1 MDFRVVP
8 EICLAG
14 DEDDGNVRAEVV
26 DFGHPALADVL
37 EGVAVVD
44 GVAHEEDVGVGVGQ
58 GTEAVVVLL
67 TRRVPQCQ
75 VHCLLCHLGRKRK
88 TIGLK
93 WHIFHT
99 FRGNCVSKY

>member
-14 DEDDGNVRAEVV
+14 DEDDGNVRTEVD

-44 GVAHEEDVGVGVGQ
+44 GVAHEEDVGVRVGE
-58 GTEAVVVLL
+58 GTQTVVVLL
-67 TRRVPQCQ
+67 TRRVPQRQ
-75 VHCLLCHLGRKRK
+75 VHRLLRHLGRKRK
-88 TIGLK
+88 NIRLK
-93 WHIFHT
+93 LNWL
-99 FRGNCVSKY
+99 